1 MKRNW
6 KTVLMLA
13 ALSAIPF
20 GLNAQTSTMMTR
32 ACEVDDSCTGADAGA
47 YLWTNKLGYE
57 ENEQMSVY
65 ITIDPVGVEMPHT
78 LFFYRENIETG
89 ERAYYSPLGLNPTQ
103 GSETVV
109 DALGLPQGL
118 FQPFALNRAE
128 RTQTEIW
135 RGDVPSPGLW
145 HFVAEARTA
154 DATQVVKKAYAKFVV
169 SENPPVVMG
178 ENGTNTEIST
188 DTTWNNDTIYKIQ
201 HQVFVNDEATLTIE
215 PGTLILAKGQN
226 AVIVVEKG
234 GKIMA
239 EGRREA
245 PIVMTCDDDVGTR
258 TSGCWGG
265 LIILGNAD
273 VTRDNPRAEGIVPET
288 RPVYGGTDDEDS
300 SGVLRYVRVEFAGVD
315 FSQETQPNAFGFHG
329 VGSGTVIEYIQAH
342 EGEDDGIEFFGGTA
356 NCLYCVSDGAKDDG
370 FDWAL
375 GWRGTAQYLFILQD
389 GEGDNGI
396 EADNDSQGF
405 NATPR
410 SHPRLYNVTMIGS
423 RFPREDEDNPRQRR
437 EGDRIYRGDGMLIR
451 VGTAITARNMIVAG
465 FGEEA
470 LDVLPN
476 GPTVTFFGD
485 GTSSIKNSIF
495 TLNGGSMDNDQI
507 KDGGSGVVAPK
518 VGYMD
523 VAPMLRNITYEG
535 NPDPR
540 PVAGS
545 PALRIGDAAT
555 PPSDGTLDPRAQC
568 IGAFCGENWLE
579 EWTFF
584 GDEEDYDVP

>member
-1 MKRNW
+1 
-6 KTVLMLA
+6 MLA
-13 ALSAIPF
+13 ALCAIPF

-32 ACEVDDSCTGADAGA
+32 ACKADDSCTGADAGA
-47 YLWTNKLGYE
+47 YLWTNKLGYVKDE
-57 ENEQMSVY
+57 PMGEQMSVY
-65 ITIDPVGVEMPHT
+65 ITIEPVGVETPHT

-89 ERAYYSPLGLNPTQ
+89 ERTYYAPFSLNRLQ
-103 GSETVV
+103 EHDTVV
-109 DALGLPQGL
+109 DAIGLPPGRFRPLPLTLAAQ
-118 FQPFALNRAE
+118 
-128 RTQTEIW
+128 TQFEIW
-135 RGDVPSPGLW
+135 SGDMPKPGLW

-169 SENPPVVMG
+169 ARTEEIMG
-178 ENGTNTEIST
+178 RDGEYTEIST

-201 HQVFVNDEATLTIE
+201 HQVFVNNGATLTIE
-215 PGTLILAKGQN
+215 PGTLILAQGQN

-245 PIVMTCDDDVGTR
+245 PIVMTCDNDVGTR

-273 VTRDNPRAEGIVPET
+273 VTRDNPRAEGVLPET

-315 FSQETQPNAFGFHG
+315 FNPETQPNAFGFHG

-375 GWRGTAQYLFILQD
+375 GWRGTAQNLFILQD
-389 GEGDNGI
+389 GQSDNGI
-396 EADNDSQGF
+396 EADNDREGGF
-405 NATPR
+405 NAMPR
-410 SHPRLYNVTMIGS
+410 SHPTLYNVTMIGGAFLS
-423 RFPREDEDNPRQRR
+423 PITHQ
-437 EGDRIYRGDGMLIR
+437 GDGMRIR
-451 VGTAITARNMIVAG
+451 VGSAVTARNVIVAG
-465 FGEEA
+465 FGGDA
-470 LDVLPN
+470 LDVRPD
-476 GPTVTFFGD
+476 GPTVTFFQD
-485 GTSSIKNSIF
+485 GTSSLKNSIL
-495 TLNGGSMDNDQI
+495 TLNGGAMGNDQI
-507 KDGGSGVVAPK
+507 NDDTSGVVVRALEREGNRPA
-518 VGYMD
+518 GYMD
-523 VAPMLRNITYEG
+523 VDPMLRNITYKG

-545 PALRIGDAAT
+545 PALRIGAAAT
-555 PPSDGTLDPRAQC
+555 PPSDGTLDPSAQC

>member
-13 ALSAIPF
+13 ALCAIPF

-89 ERAYYSPLGLNPTQ
+89 ERTYYSPMGLNPTQ

-135 RGDVPSPGLW
+135 TGDVPDAGLW
-145 HFVAEARTA
+145 HFVAEARTE
-154 DATQVVKKAYAKFVV
+154 DATQVVKRAYAKFVV

-178 ENGTNTEIST
+178 EDGTYTEIST
-188 DTTWNNDTIYKIQ
+188 DTTWNNDTIYKIRN
-201 HQVFVNDEATLTIE
+201 QVFVNDGATLTIE
-215 PGTLILAKGQN
+215 PGTLILAQGQN

-273 VTRDNPRAEGIVPET
+273 VTRDNPIAEGVVPET

-375 GWRGTAQYLFILQD
+375 GWRGTAQNLFILQD
-389 GEGDNGI
+389 GQSDNGI
-396 EADNDSQGF
+396 EADNDREGGF

-410 SHPRLYNVTMIGS
+410 SHPTLYNVTMIGGAFLS
-423 RFPREDEDNPRQRR
+423 PITHQ
-437 EGDRIYRGDGMLIR
+437 GDGMRIR
-451 VGTAITARNMIVAG
+451 VGSAVTARNVIVAG
-465 FGEEA
+465 FGGDA
-470 LDVLPN
+470 LDVRPD
-476 GPTVTFFGD
+476 GPTLTFFED
-485 GTSSIKNSIF
+485 GTSSLTNSIL
-495 TLNGGSMDNDQI
+495 TLNGGAMENNQIND
-507 KDGGSGVVAPK
+507 DTSGVVVRALEPEGNRPA
-518 VGYMD
+518 GYMD
-523 VAPMLRNITYEG
+523 VDPMLRNITYEG

-545 PALRIGDAAT
+545 PALRIGAAAT
-555 PPSDGTLDPRAQC
+555 PPSDGTLDPSAQC
-568 IGAFCGENWLE
+568 IGAFCSENWLE